1 MKIAML
7 AAAGLIA
14 VGTAAALAADP
25 DLVGAWT
32 GERERIAAN
41 EDGYTKGPLT
51 LAITRQ
57 EGRTFAGH
65 LSRTYPEKD
74 DVREELWGAFT
85 PDGELMVGAD
95 EEGTYAFKLIDA
107 DTLDYCYSEAG
118 ASVRAVCGR
127 LTRQK

>member
-14 VGTAAALAADP
+14 VGTAALAADP
-25 DLVGAWT
+25 NLVGVWT

-51 LAITRQ
+51 LVITRQ

-65 LSRTYPEKD
+65 LSRAYPDKD
-74 DVREELWGAFT
+74 DVKEALWGAFT
-85 PDGELMVGAD
+85 PDGDLMVGAD
-95 EEGTYAFKLIDA
+95 DEGTYAFKLLDA

-127 LTRQK
+127 LARQK